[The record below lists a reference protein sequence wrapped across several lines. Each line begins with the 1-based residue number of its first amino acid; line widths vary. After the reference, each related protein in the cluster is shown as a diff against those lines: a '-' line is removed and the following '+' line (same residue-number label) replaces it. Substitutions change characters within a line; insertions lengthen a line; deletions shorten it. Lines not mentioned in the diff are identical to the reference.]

1 MEFDKTMSFEVERE
15 ENTKCQE
22 ILKDVYQALVEKGY
36 NPINQIVG
44 YILSGDPTYI
54 TSHNDARNKIRT
66 IERDELLEKM
76 VKLYRTRKLI
86 MRMLG
91 IDYGEARVGTAITDE
106 LNITV
111 QGLETIQRNNSDKIV
126 LKRLDEIFEKYEVDT
141 IVVGMPLNMNGT
153 ISERAKITEQF
164 IHKLKCKYNKKKIET
179 IDERLTTVEAHK
191 TMNFLDVK
199 KTRKRSIVDT
209 ISAVYILETY
219 LNKCKNTMKN

>member
-1 MEFDKTMSFEVERE
+1 
-15 ENTKCQE
+15 
-22 ILKDVYQALVEKGY
+22 
-36 NPINQIVG
+36 
-44 YILSGDPTYI
+44 
-54 TSHNDARNKIRT
+54 
-66 IERDELLEKM
+66 
-76 VKLYRTRKLI
+76 

-153 ISERAKITEQF
+153 MSERAKITEQF

-219 LNKCKNTMKN
+219 LSKCKNTMKN